1 MNVKYLKRKQKW
13 QVNRLIFK
21 KRRLKRKLAY
31 FNRLNSILAKKS
43 KSISFLA
50 SKSAAVKNTRTK
62 SSINKKLT
70 SKNYDRLS
78 NSLVNK
84 SISITNNTSYL
95 DTYTIIN
102 SSRNLLVYF
111 LTKRFNTNKIS
122 RVLDAPLPLQDIS
135 SYKSYT
141 LISSLYPALS
151 VQAEQYTRTITA
163 NTLVKNREFT
173 FSKSSLKHSLH
184 AWSYN
189 TSKTLHNG
197 NKNYSSFTFSDGF
210 VPILVSSNIQRRSDL
225 KTSDNL
231 ILASLARAT
240 FLRSDNK
247 SSQQS
252 LGTLIKKVRGLW
264 LNRIRLLSSRKHSC
278 KRSRS
283 LRSRRRRKLSRS
295 YILRTQKTQINKS
308 RVRSYSYRGKSK
320 QLAHTT
326 VRRNL
331 TRFIS
336 LLKGALYSTQLK
348 PASNKAISAYTSI
361 SQTSLNSNI
370 TESLSSYSRQC
381 NVFKTVFRLT
391 PGSSTIHNN
400 IYPSI
405 NPAYRTFRS
414 FRPTLTKDLNFYP
427 DVLPWVNDNIIRLIE
442 NSSGKRSLV
451 QHSMHAE
458 NTVDIKSKLEYKKW
472 ITRMA
477 YYERNL
483 GHRFFMEEALHII
496 HLSFRY
502 HDVTLFSSWLKA
514 IITRISFWKTRS
526 IFRFL
531 KYVFNNYYRFIF
543 DSLSI
548 KGIKIRLKGKIS
560 AAGNSRKRTILFR
573 SGKNSYSSV
582 NIKCIHDFK
591 TITTFTGVMG
601 FQVWLFY

>member
-1 MNVKYLKRKQKW
+1 MKYLKRKQKW
-13 QVNRLIFK
+13 QSNRLLFK
-21 KRRLKRKLAY
+21 KRRLKRKLVY
-31 FNRLNSILAKKS
+31 TTRLNSVFAKKLRS
-43 KSISFLA
+43 IKSLTNKPTTPNA
-50 SKSAAVKNTRTK
+50 TR
-62 SSINKKLT
+62 SRLVNKKNLT

-84 SISITNNTSYL
+84 SINITGGAHYL
-95 DTYTIIN
+95 DNYIVSN
-102 SSRNLLVYF
+102 NSRNLVIHF
-111 LTKRFNTNKIS
+111 LTKHFSINQIS
-122 RVLDAPLPLQDIS
+122 KFLDTSLPSDYS
-135 SYKSYT
+135 SATRKYALMS
-141 LISSLYPALS
+141 LSSTALS
-151 VQAEQYTRTITA
+151 PQAAQYTY
-163 NTLVKNREFT
+163 NTSTNVTKKKKEFT
-173 FSKSSLKHSLH
+173 FSKSSLRHSLY

-189 TSKTLHNG
+189 ASKTLHGG
-197 NKNYSSFTFSDGF
+197 NKSYSSFTFSDGF
-210 VPILVSSNIQRRSDL
+210 VPILVSGSIQIRDDL
-225 KTSDNL
+225 KTSRNL
-231 ILASLARAT
+231 ALTSLARTT
-240 FLRSDNK
+240 FFSNNNNSRQLMLEPFL
-247 SSQQS
+247 Q
-252 LGTLIKKVRGLW
+252 KVRRLW
-264 LNRIRLLSSRKHSC
+264 IDKARLILSKRHSC
-278 KRSRS
+278 KRSKS
-283 LRSRRRRKLSRS
+283 LRSKRRRKLSRGHA
-295 YILRTQKTQINKS
+295 LRTQGTQVNKLVT
-308 RVRSYSYRGKSK
+308 RYYSYRGKNKRSK
-320 QLAHTT
+320 HITA
-326 VRRNL
+326 RKNL
-331 TRFIS
+331 VRFIS
-336 LLKGALYSTQLK
+336 LLKGTLYSTHL
-348 PASNKAISAYTSI
+348 NTS
-361 SQTSLNSNI
+361 SVRAVSTQSNI
-370 TESLSSYSRQC
+370 AQSSLDSNVTRVLHSHSKQCNALKTIFRLSPGIISSY
-381 NVFKTVFRLT
+381 
-391 PGSSTIHNN
+391 NN
-400 IYPSI
+400 IYPSV
-405 NPAYRTFRS
+405 NPAHRTFRS

-458 NTVDIKSKLEYKKW
+458 NTVDAKSKLEYKKW

-582 NIKCIHDFK
+582 NIKCIHEFK